1 MDNVT
6 ADSHLE
12 RLVWRWLGA
21 GAGPRHQEA
30 VWRLVEAV
38 WRLSGGCVEAVWRL
52 CVEAGA
58 VVVTVQV
65 WDL

>member
-30 VWRLVEAV
+30 VWRLC
-38 WRLSGGCVEAVWRL
+38 GG